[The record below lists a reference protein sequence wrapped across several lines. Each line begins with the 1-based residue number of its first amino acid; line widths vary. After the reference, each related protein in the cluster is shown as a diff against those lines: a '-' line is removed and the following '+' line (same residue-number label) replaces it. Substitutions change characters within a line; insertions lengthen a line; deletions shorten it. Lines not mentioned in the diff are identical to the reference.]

1 MFGTGAV
8 GSDGLDPTLNAWL
21 RTNGEAAWFGW
32 PSDDKIEALRQQWIE
47 ATDTPT
53 RKELAAAI
61 QARAFEVVPGQ
72 WAGKTAYSKNLKGL
86 MLRHAL
92 FQWNVE
98 KV

>member
-1 MFGTGAV
+1 MDRGDRYPDAERARV
-8 GSDGLDPTLNAWL
+8 
-21 RTNGEAAWFGW
+21 
-32 PSDDKIEALRQQWIE
+32 
-47 ATDTPT
+47 
-53 RKELAAAI
+53 AI

>member
-1 MFGTGAV
+1 M
-8 GSDGLDPTLNAWL
+8 
-21 RTNGEAAWFGW
+21 
-32 PSDDKIEALRQQWIE
+32 
-47 ATDTPT
+47 
-53 RKELAAAI
+53 AI
-61 QARAFEVVPGQ
+61 QARAIEVVPGQ

>member
-8 GSDGLDPTLNAWL
+8 DERRGGVVRLAERREDRGVAPTIDRGDRYPDAE
-21 RTNGEAAWFGW
+21 RA
-32 PSDDKIEALRQQWIE
+32 RV
-47 ATDTPT
+47 
-53 RKELAAAI
+53 AI

>member
-1 MFGTGAV
+1 M
-8 GSDGLDPTLNAWL
+8 
-21 RTNGEAAWFGW
+21 
-32 PSDDKIEALRQQWIE
+32 
-47 ATDTPT
+47 
-53 RKELAAAI
+53 AI
-61 QARAFEVVPGQ
+61 QARAFEVVPYILTGQ

>member
-1 MFGTGAV
+1 V
-8 GSDGLDPTLNAWL
+8 
-21 RTNGEAAWFGW
+21 
-32 PSDDKIEALRQQWIE
+32 
-47 ATDTPT
+47 
-53 RKELAAAI
+53 AI